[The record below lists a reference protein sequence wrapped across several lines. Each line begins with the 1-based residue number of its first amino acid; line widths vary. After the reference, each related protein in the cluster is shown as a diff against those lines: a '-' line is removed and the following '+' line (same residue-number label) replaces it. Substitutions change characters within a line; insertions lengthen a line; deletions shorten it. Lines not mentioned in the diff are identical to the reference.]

1 MGRTSNT
8 RERISKERAHVHFEL
23 NFLLNDRFA
32 IWQKAT
38 HPTER
43 NDHGEWNGLNLL
55 GIDPRAILMAQ
66 QAQKDKFSLLNFVRQ
81 QTELCRVMIR
91 GGSFPWVKRY
101 PQLLVPNPRADREG
115 VVGYEVM
122 LNFNGLPYRLTPR
135 AASEMIG
142 KSAFQLLS
150 VNEAEQQKNPCR
162 RLVVRRGAH
171 WELTSHGIQLL
182 ELLRY

>member
-1 MGRTSNT
+1 MVIPSATICLRQGKRRKRLARIAKQAVKT
-8 RERISKERAHVHFEL
+8 RAFQKGSSPRRQPAKTKLLSKTTTML
-23 NFLLNDRFA
+23 TNCL
-32 IWQKAT
+32 
-38 HPTER
+38 
-43 NDHGEWNGLNLL
+43 
-55 GIDPRAILMAQ
+55 
-66 QAQKDKFSLLNFVRQ
+66 S
-81 QTELCRVMIR
+81 
-91 GGSFPWVKRY
+91 
-101 PQLLVPNPRADREG
+101 RADREG